1 MLFAAIV
8 IVVILSVVWSVL
20 ALIQKMSAI
29 HVLAVFVHVVV
40 FSLCYG
46 LVSCCVCVL
55 VFPRTTEKGS
65 ESFYEGCNCDLN
77 QLERQKVDRF
87 SLLRKNFNRGPLY
100 RHDSTNCPP

>member
-46 LVSCCVCVL
+46 LVSCCVCVCL
-55 VFPRTTEKGS
+55 FFPEPPRREVKVFMK
-65 ESFYEGCNCDLN
+65 D
-77 QLERQKVDRF
+77 VIAI
-87 SLLRKNFNRGPLY
+87 
-100 RHDSTNCPP
+100 